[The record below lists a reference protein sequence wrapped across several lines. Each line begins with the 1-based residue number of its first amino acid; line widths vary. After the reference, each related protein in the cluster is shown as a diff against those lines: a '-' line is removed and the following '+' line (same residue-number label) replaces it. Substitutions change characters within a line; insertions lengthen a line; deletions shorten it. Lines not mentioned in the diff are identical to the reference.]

1 MFMKVKHLFYLCIGL
16 LILGCSRI
24 EQRKI
29 DLYQL
34 QKAKVKMD
42 MDMTDDSCAIVD
54 IITYFPNRE
63 KCGTNKQLAN
73 LYLCR
78 QQSTGDTLYV
88 FADCDSEKSIPFDYN
103 VCIMK
108 SDIKTN
114 IPKEVVVSIL
124 RDLVIP
130 KGAKYVFSN
139 LFWLVD

>member
-1 MFMKVKHLFYLCIGL
+1 MY
-16 LILGCSRI
+16 
-24 EQRKI
+24 E
-29 DLYQL
+29 L
-34 QKAKVKMD
+34 QKAKVK

-54 IITYFPNRE
+54 IIEYFPNTQKDE
-63 KCGTNKQLAN
+63 TNKQLAN

-88 FADCDSEKSIPFDYN
+88 FADCDPEKSIPFDNN

-108 SDIKTN
+108 SDIKTS
-114 IPKEVVVSIL
+114 IPKEIVVSVP

-139 LFWLVD
+139 LFWLLD